1 MSANLILTQDGSSI
15 NTQAL
20 IEAFLLLEKFR
31 RSFRQQADQIDHDLG
46 VIENLLAKSEKNR
59 KALLVSADNLREL
72 AKANDHE

>member
-20 IEAFLLLEKFR
+20 IEAFLLLERFR

-46 VIENLLAKSEKNR
+46 VIENLLAKSEENR